1 MKKMKV
7 KFRGV
12 RGSHPTPKAD
22 FLAYGGNTSCV
33 EVNIGDRTIILDAGT
48 GIIDLGGELRR
59 NYILSSDTDGKKEP
73 IKLTLLLSH
82 IHQDH
87 IQGFPFFNPIYIPQT
102 QIGVWGLPVGKKSLR
117 DNLQSIL
124 YNKAFPLGLEDIT
137 CSITIEDFRESNYL
151 IIDKN
156 SVQKVLTVEEFKNY
170 QKDKEDIIVTTHKT
184 FAHPRNGCLCFK
196 IEYQNKSLIYATD
209 KESYVGSDK
218 KFIEFASGADLLI
231 HDSQYT
237 DQEYTSSISPRQG
250 FGHSTFKMA
259 IETAK
264 LAKVKQLALFHYDP
278 NYDDNFLKSIEDDI
292 LKNNE
297 NVFFSREGLEVTL

>member
-1 MKKMKV
+1 MEKMKV

-12 RGSHPTPKAD
+12 RGSYPTPKAD

-33 EVNIGDRTIILDAGT
+33 EVNVGDRIIVLDAGT
-48 GIIDLGGELRR
+48 GIIDLGSELRR
-59 NYILSSDTDGKKEP
+59 NYILSSDSENQKEP

-82 IHQDH
+82 IHLDH

-102 QIGVWGLPVGKKSLR
+102 KIGVWGLSVGKKTLKE
-117 DNLQSIL
+117 NLQSII
-124 YNKAFPLGLEDIT
+124 YSKAFPLGIDDIT
-137 CSITIEDFRESNYL
+137 CAINFQDFKETNYL

-156 SVQKVLTVEEFKNY
+156 SSQKVLTMEEFRNY
-170 QKDKEDIIVTTHKT
+170 QKDEEDIIISAHKT
-184 FAHPRNGCLCFK
+184 FAHPKNGCLCFK
-196 IEYQNKSLIYATD
+196 IQYQDKILIYATD

-218 KFIEFASGADLLI
+218 KFIEFAKGADLLI

-237 DQEYTSSISPRQG
+237 TQEYSSSISPRQG

-278 NYDDNFLKSIEDDI
+278 TYDDNFLKSIEDDI

>member
-1 MKKMKV
+1 MEKMKV

-12 RGSHPTPKAD
+12 RGSYPTPKAD

-33 EVNIGDRTIILDAGT
+33 EVNVGDRIIVLDAGT
-48 GIIDLGGELRR
+48 GIIDLGSELRR
-59 NYILSSDTDGKKEP
+59 NYILSSDSENQKEP

-82 IHQDH
+82 IHLDH
-87 IQGFPFFNPIYIPQT
+87 IQGFPFFNPIYIPK
-102 QIGVWGLPVGKKSLR
+102 IGVWGLSVGKKTLKE
-117 DNLQSIL
+117 NLQSII
-124 YNKAFPLGLEDIT
+124 YSKAFPLGIDDIT
-137 CSITIEDFRESNYL
+137 CAINFQDFKETNYL

-156 SVQKVLTVEEFKNY
+156 SSQKVLTMEEFRNY
-170 QKDKEDIIVTTHKT
+170 QKDEEDIIISAHKT
-184 FAHPRNGCLCFK
+184 FAHPKNGCLCFK
-196 IEYQNKSLIYATD
+196 IQYQDKILIYATD

-218 KFIEFASGADLLI
+218 KFIEFAKGADLLI

-237 DQEYTSSISPRQG
+237 TQEYSSSISPRQG

-278 NYDDNFLKSIEDDI
+278 TYDDNFLKSIEDDI